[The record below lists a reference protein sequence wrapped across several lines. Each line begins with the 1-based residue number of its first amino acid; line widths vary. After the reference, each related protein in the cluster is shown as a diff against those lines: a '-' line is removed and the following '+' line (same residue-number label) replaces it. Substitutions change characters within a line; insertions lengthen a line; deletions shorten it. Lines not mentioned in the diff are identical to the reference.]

1 MQKKYR
7 FFKKFSPFYRNSS
20 VTKSPKTLQLCC
32 ASRQN
37 KSSATA
43 SAHFLGHF
51 GAFRFVYRCIYM
63 HRFAYRGF
71 CVRFCGASLCSLL
84 RSFPVEQIGAAV
96 QWLAQQLLYKKH
108 KKEAAAQ
115 KCATASHNS
124 GYAIEQCSGTGDHR
138 AAFAGF
144 CAIFRDKNAKNSK
157 IGPFRIAT
165 QVQLHLEVSPFP
177 VTFVLHFECI
187 FWEVQHIFVLSLT
200 FLSKVRLV
208 KIAYHCIFIHLIA
221 YCAFFAFP
229 VHKKRH
235 RALHFCKA
243 RCPRFDRFPVSSS
256 LPEPSSGSVRS
267 GPGSWCCGTRT
278 AYRPDV
284 Q

>member
-37 KSSATA
+37 KPSATA

-51 GAFRFVYRCIYM
+51 GAFHFVYYCIYM

-138 AAFAGF
+138 AAFAASI
-144 CAIFRDKNAKNSK
+144 C
-157 IGPFRIAT
+157 
-165 QVQLHLEVSPFP
+165 
-177 VTFVLHFECI
+177 
-187 FWEVQHIFVLSLT
+187 
-200 FLSKVRLV
+200 
-208 KIAYHCIFIHLIA
+208 LI
-221 YCAFFAFP
+221 
-229 VHKKRH
+229 
-235 RALHFCKA
+235 
-243 RCPRFDRFPVSSS
+243 
-256 LPEPSSGSVRS
+256 SSGTTLNRS
-267 GPGSWCCGTRT
+267 PTM
-278 AYRPDV
+278 P
-284 Q
+284 

>member
-1 MQKKYR
+1 MICRKNTDFLKNSR
-7 FFKKFSPFYRNSS
+7 LFYRNSS

-37 KSSATA
+37 NPSATV
-43 SAHFLGHF
+43 SAHFLGRF
-51 GAFRFVYRCIYM
+51 GAFRFVYHCIYM

-138 AAFAGF
+138 AAFAASI
-144 CAIFRDKNAKNSK
+144 C
-157 IGPFRIAT
+157 
-165 QVQLHLEVSPFP
+165 
-177 VTFVLHFECI
+177 
-187 FWEVQHIFVLSLT
+187 
-200 FLSKVRLV
+200 
-208 KIAYHCIFIHLIA
+208 LI
-221 YCAFFAFP
+221 
-229 VHKKRH
+229 
-235 RALHFCKA
+235 
-243 RCPRFDRFPVSSS
+243 
-256 LPEPSSGSVRS
+256 SSGTTLNRS
-267 GPGSWCCGTRT
+267 PTM
-278 AYRPDV
+278 P
-284 Q
+284 